1 MGAAPMSLFF
11 AMREETWPHW
21 YRARTISGKP
31 AGLGFYCEK
40 CHLHIRYGAEFG
52 VFHCGAMENPP
63 LITALLPVRSL
74 GGPDANS
81 LPANVLPVGFED
93 YEEKNHGKRPLFWS

>member
-1 MGAAPMSLFF
+1 MSGVFF
-11 AMREETWPHW
+11 AMRNVPDWPRW

-31 AGLGFYCEK
+31 AGLGFCCPK
-40 CHLHIRYGAEFG
+40 CHLHIRYGAESG
-52 VFHCGAMENPP
+52 VFHCGALENPP

-81 LPANVLPVGFED
+81 LPANVLPVGFDD
-93 YEEKNHGKRPLFWS
+93 YEEKPNGKRSILWP